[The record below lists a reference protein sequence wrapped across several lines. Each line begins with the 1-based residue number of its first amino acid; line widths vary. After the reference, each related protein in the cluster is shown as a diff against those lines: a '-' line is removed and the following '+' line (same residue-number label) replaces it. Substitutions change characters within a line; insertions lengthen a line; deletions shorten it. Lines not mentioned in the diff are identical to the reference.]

1 MKHLRAELLLP
12 GMVTLVIPAAIV
24 YFTGLGT
31 LDLWQEAPA
40 ARFIF
45 PILGVLF
52 IIGGIC
58 LMVVTIRLFLA
69 VGKGTIVPWNPI
81 QRLIVQGIYRH
92 VRNPMISG
100 GICILFGEAIL
111 AASLPLIGWFLSFVV
126 VNAVY
131 IPLVE
136 EPGLVK
142 RFGEDYETYRR
153 NVPRWIPRL
162 TPWKGEPP
170 ERGVK
175 SS

>member
-1 MKHLRAELLLP
+1 MLKHLRAELLLP
-12 GMVTLVIPAAIV
+12 IMVALVIPAAIV

-31 LDLWQEAPA
+31 LDLWQQAPVV
-40 ARFIF
+40 RFIL
-45 PILGVLF
+45 PMLGALF
-52 IIGGIC
+52 IIGGLY
-58 LMVVTIRLFLA
+58 LMVMTIRLFM
-69 VGKGTIVPWNPI
+69 VEEKGTIMPWNPI

-111 AASLPLIGWFLSFVV
+111 ATSLPLMGWFLFFVV

-136 EPGLVK
+136 ERGLVK

-162 TPWKGEPP
+162 SPWKVDPS
-170 ERGVK
+170 ERSK
-175 SS
+175 